1 MSKWNNKETE
11 ALAKAVLALK
21 TVDEARKFL
30 RDLLTESELIE
41 FGKRWQVAKMLEN
54 KISYSK
60 IEKITGLSSTTIAR
74 ISQWLNSGMGGYKL
88 LISRLHHTNPSGK

>member
-74 ISQWLNSGMGGYKL
+74 ISQ
-88 LISRLHHTNPSGK
+88 